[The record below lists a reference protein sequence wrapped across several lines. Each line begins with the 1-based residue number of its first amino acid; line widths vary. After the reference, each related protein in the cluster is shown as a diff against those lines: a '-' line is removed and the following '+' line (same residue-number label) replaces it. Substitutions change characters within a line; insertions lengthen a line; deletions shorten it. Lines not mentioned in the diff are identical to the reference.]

1 MSHGT
6 GTKPTVLLI
15 EADTSLRRLIAL
27 GLQFRGL
34 NIISPGYQT
43 SQTSQSS
50 TATIDLSAFEAQ
62 LPDIIVLD
70 IDGNT
75 NNDHLLLETIQEHP
89 LLSTIPLVIVA
100 WECPVQPQSHLACL
114 TKPFDARTLHAT
126 IEQLLVESTFTE
138 EVQPPAIL
146 LAPRTTT
153 TSAPSIWPL
162 VTAAGLLLA
171 FIGLMGQLLF
181 LILGACIVIVSL
193 LLWTLGAS
201 ARREVYRVSTGQG

>member
-27 GLQFRGL
+27 GLQYRGL
-34 NIISPGYQT
+34 HIISPIFPNFPAFQAFPA
-43 SQTSQSS
+43 S
-50 TATIDLSAFEAQ
+50 IDLSTLGTQ
-62 LPDIIVLD
+62 PPDIIVLD

-89 LLSTIPLVIVA
+89 VLSTIPLVIVA
-100 WECPVQPQSHLACL
+100 WECPVQPQSQLAYL
-114 TKPFDARTLHAT
+114 TKPFDARTLHTT
-126 IEQLLVESTFTE
+126 IEQLLVESSYTKASR
-138 EVQPPAIL
+138 PPAIL
-146 LAPRTTT
+146 LAPQTT

-171 FIGLMGQLLF
+171 FIGLMGQLIF
-181 LILGACIVIVSL
+181 LILGACIVMASL
-193 LLWTLGAS
+193 LLWTLGTS
-201 ARREVYRVSTGQG
+201 TRREVYKVYTG